1 MTGDRIIELGRVPG
15 WRLLS
20 SRRVGRGSGLGTRD
34 SGLHARDS
42 LTRRISSR
50 FFGIGQVRFRGLSTR
65 KTGDGLCRPSSPESR
80 VPSPKQAGFTLI
92 ELLLATVLIGLIM
105 AMAYGGF
112 RASVRATSSGEQRIE
127 ETNRLRVVHQFL
139 RRQISHTR
147 PLIIEAE
154 DDEIIRFEGEAE
166 RIRFVAAMPGY
177 LGFGGPYVQEL
188 RVEPGEAG
196 MDLVFAFAMLNGYEP
211 GDLDREDPI
220 TLLEDIGRAEFEFLG
235 YDEDGESVFWSDF
248 WETTDQIPLSV
259 SLRLGM
265 QRDNGLFFPELVTP
279 VVIDSGGA
287 APRSLDPADIRAR
300 MIGTERQRNRR

>member
-1 MTGDRIIELGRVPG
+1 M
-15 WRLLS
+15 
-20 SRRVGRGSGLGTRD
+20 RVG
-34 SGLHARDS
+34 A
-42 LTRRISSR
+42 
-50 FFGIGQVRFRGLSTR
+50 
-65 KTGDGLCRPSSPESR
+65 PESR
-80 VPSPKQAGFTLI
+80 AQSGFTLI

-112 RASVRATSSGEQRIE
+112 RASVRATSSGEQLIE

-139 RRQISHTR
+139 RRQISHAR

-154 DDEIIRFEGEAE
+154 EDQIIRFEGEAE
-166 RIRFVAAMPGY
+166 RIRFIAAMPGY

-188 RVEPGEAG
+188 RVEPGEVG

-211 GDLDREDPI
+211 GDLDREAPI

-248 WETTDQIPLSV
+248 WEAADQIPLSV

-287 APRSLDPADIRAR
+287 APRNLDPADIRAR

>member
-1 MTGDRIIELGRVPG
+1 
-15 WRLLS
+15 
-20 SRRVGRGSGLGTRD
+20 
-34 SGLHARDS
+34 
-42 LTRRISSR
+42 
-50 FFGIGQVRFRGLSTR
+50 
-65 KTGDGLCRPSSPESR
+65 
-80 VPSPKQAGFTLI
+80 
-92 ELLLATVLIGLIM
+92 
-105 AMAYGGF
+105 
-112 RASVRATSSGEQRIE
+112 
-127 ETNRLRVVHQFL
+127 
-139 RRQISHTR
+139 
-147 PLIIEAE
+147 
-154 DDEIIRFEGEAE
+154 
-166 RIRFVAAMPGY
+166 
-177 LGFGGPYVQEL
+177 EL